1 MLCGTKT
8 QKEWSKMASIRKR
21 GENSYLLVVS
31 RGYDYQGNR
40 LKPAQKT
47 VHPPLGL
54 TAKQTQKWLN
64 EQAVLYEQ
72 EVKHTPAQPVDRSI
86 TLAKYIEIWLDQ
98 IAPKKLAASTLSRD
112 RQDIRRILPAL
123 GHYKLTEL
131 NKEILRD
138 FYDAMRQVRRES
150 TGEFLAEGTV
160 EGIHSCLCGILSDAV
175 EAGYITHNPAWRAYK
190 KKGISKERPVAD
202 EETVQRLIAALETQS
217 LKYEVYYKLILATGM
232 RRGEACGLRWSDIDW
247 RQRALH
253 IRRNVVKLSRQPIM
267 VKEPKTQ
274 AGVRVVYLSKD
285 MCKLL
290 RAWEKECQWE
300 KEQQGDAELTQDDYL
315 FQQPNGDPMVPCTFT
330 YRFKMILRENG
341 LPDDLNVHSLRHTN
355 ASMLIAQGVDVRTVA
370 GLLGHAQ
377 PSTTLDIYSHAF
389 DKNKRL
395 AGQKLSEA
403 MGL

>member
-1 MLCGTKT
+1 
-8 QKEWSKMASIRKR
+8 MASIRKR

-72 EVKHTPAQPVDRSI
+72 EVKHTPGQPVDSSI
-86 TLAKYIEIWLDQ
+86 TLAKYIEIWLEQ
-98 IAPKKLAASTLSRD
+98 VAPKKLAASTLVRD

-138 FYDAMRQVRRES
+138 FYDAMRREKNEN
-150 TGEFLAEGTV
+150 TGDPLAEKTV

-190 KKGISKERPVAD
+190 MKGASKERPVAD
-202 EETVQRLIAALETQS
+202 EETVQRLITALETQS

-232 RRGEACGLRWSDIDW
+232 RRGEACGLRWSDIGPT
-247 RQRALH
+247 
-253 IRRNVVKLSRQPIM
+253 SM
-267 VKEPKTQ
+267 VIVR
-274 AGVRVVYLSKD
+274 GV
-285 MCKLL
+285 
-290 RAWEKECQWE
+290 
-300 KEQQGDAELTQDDYL
+300 
-315 FQQPNGDPMVPCTFT
+315 TFPDG
-330 YRFKMILRENG
+330 N
-341 LPDDLNVHSLRHTN
+341 LPDPRMELKNKASQRILPIPARLRTILEQTPHTSEYVVPSPSGEVMTSSCYERMWNTCVRPKVDYPIHAHMLRHTY
-355 ASMLIAQGVDVRTVA
+355 ATTLYHAGIDLRTAQQ
-370 GLLGHAQ
+370 LLGHATIQ
-377 PSTTLDIYSHAF
+377 MTAHIYTHLEAADSLTSVHQLNEF
-389 DKNKRL
+389 WDKSS
-395 AGQKLSEA
+395 QKVVNR
-403 MGL
+403 

>member
-1 MLCGTKT
+1 
-8 QKEWSKMASIRKR
+8 MASIRKR

-47 VHPPLGL
+47 VHPPQDL

-64 EQAVLYEQ
+64 EQAMLYEQ
-72 EVKHTPAQPVDRSI
+72 EVRHTPGHPVDSSI
-86 TLAKYIEIWLDQ
+86 TLAKYIEIWLEKV
-98 IAPKKLAASTLSRD
+98 APKKLAASTLVRD

-138 FYDAMRQVRRES
+138 FYDAMRRKKNEN
-150 TGEFLAEGTV
+150 TGDPLAEKTA

-190 KKGISKERPVAD
+190 KKGVSKERPVAD
-202 EETVQRLIAALETQS
+202 EKTVQRLIAALKNQS

-253 IRRNVVKLSRQPIM
+253 IRRNVVKLSRQPIL
-267 VKEPKTQ
+267 VKKPKTR
-274 AGVRVVYLSKD
+274 AGVRVVYLSKE

-300 KEQQGDAELTQDDYL
+300 KGQQGSEELT
-315 FQQPNGDPMVPCTFT
+315 
-330 YRFKMILRENG
+330 
-341 LPDDLNVHSLRHTN
+341 
-355 ASMLIAQGVDVRTVA
+355 
-370 GLLGHAQ
+370 
-377 PSTTLDIYSHAF
+377 
-389 DKNKRL
+389 
-395 AGQKLSEA
+395 
-403 MGL
+403 